1 MHKNNLIHKSF
12 NSHLVVGGGG
22 NTCWVVGAWKFGVH
36 PRDSSSW
43 LRVLIMIPDEI
54 GHMRFV
60 TWFFYGFKISTKLLY
75 SIESLSL
82 IKPFINSVEASSYV
96 NFKFIMEHLN

>member
-82 IKPFINSVEASSYV
+82 IKPFINSVEASYYV